1 MCEHAVSEYCTGK
14 LWYLPHSTKLRSRLK
29 WDESLCV
36 CQRLRTGREVH
47 ESLSKR
53 RHSLLE
59 EVQSI
64 VIVEQQ
70 NETPR
75 RHHAGT
81 LRECARRGR
90 TRSASTE
97 NCELGGD
104 VELELPRLARKN
116 KQTNHSTWS
125 EPRTSRTLLGLIMKG
140 AVRAKDAIAS
150 CKCHSP
156 PCTAPKRHWQHR
168 IPRARVL
175 RTSLASASRNAVL
188 HTL

>member
-1 MCEHAVSEYCTGK
+1 MFSYLLLLLLLLYCRCAVLWQERGLCEHAVSEYCTGK
-14 LWYLPHSTKLRSRLK
+14 LWYLPHRTKLRSRLK

-47 ESLSKR
+47 ESLSRR

-104 VELELPRLARKN
+104 VELGLPRLARW
-116 KQTNHSTWS
+116 T
-125 EPRTSRTLLGLIMKG
+125 PRPPMGSLLCG
-140 AVRAKDAIAS
+140 
-150 CKCHSP
+150 
-156 PCTAPKRHWQHR
+156 
-168 IPRARVL
+168 PR
-175 RTSLASASRNAVL
+175 
-188 HTL
+188 